1 MGPIRKAYWHNL
13 RCRIFQKWRAKV
25 STRTISN
32 ELLIPRR
39 SVRTIIDFYK
49 TNGHCKPAPRPGRTP
64 LTDAR
69 QDRRI
74 VRAAEANRF
83 VSAAVVAA
91 RVTDIG
97 VNVPPEV

>member
-1 MGPIRKAYWHNL
+1 MGPIRKAYSHDL
-13 RCRIFQKWRAKV
+13 RFRVFQKWRAK
-25 STRTISN
+25 TN
-32 ELLIPRR
+32 E
-39 SVRTIIDFYK
+39 
-49 TNGHCKPAPRPGRTP
+49 HCKPAPRPGRTP

-74 VRAAEANRF
+74 VRAAEANQF

-97 VNVPPEV
+97 VNVSPEVVRARVRAAGLHGR